1 MAYGAI
7 LRACR
12 MRKGLTQEELAD
24 VLHME
29 QADISRIENDRREP
43 MMTLFQRWALA
54 TDSSD
59 VLVAFIAG
67 VEGMMILNDIL
78 LSVGSGVIGFIRLG
92 GFM

>member
-7 LRACR
+7 LKACR

-24 VLHME
+24 MLHME
-29 QADISRIENDRREP
+29 QADVSRIENDRKEP

-67 VEGMMILNDIL
+67 VEGVTMLSTIL
-78 LSVGSGVIGFIRLG
+78 STVGTGVIGFIRLG

>member
-7 LRACR
+7 LKACR

-24 VLHME
+24 MLHME
-29 QADISRIENDRREP
+29 QADVSRIENDRKEP

-67 VEGMMILNDIL
+67 VEGVTMLSTIL
-78 LSVGSGVIGFIRLG
+78 STVGTGVIGFIRLG
-92 GFM
+92 GLL

>member
-24 VLHME
+24 ILHME
-29 QADISRIENDRREP
+29 QADVSRIENDRREP
-43 MMTLFQRWALA
+43 LMTLFQRWALA

-67 VEGMMILNDIL
+67 IEGMTILANIL
-78 LSVGSGVIGFIRLG
+78 STMGNGVIGLIRLG
-92 GFM
+92 GLL